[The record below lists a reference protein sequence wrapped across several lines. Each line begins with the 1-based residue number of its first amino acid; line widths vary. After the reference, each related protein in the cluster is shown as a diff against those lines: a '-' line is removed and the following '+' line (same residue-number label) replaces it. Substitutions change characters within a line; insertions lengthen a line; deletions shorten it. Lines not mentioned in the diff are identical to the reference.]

1 MMMTMMMHSD
11 LGTMPR
17 FVDILFFGDMVGKA
31 GREAIY
37 HYLAHHVSSEDE
49 TATDTVI
56 IGNVENCTHGFGIA
70 EKHYHEL
77 LNKGFH
83 ALTGGNHSF
92 DRKETADY
100 IASAH
105 AMVRPAN
112 LPGNVPGQGARLIEA
127 FGVKIGIL
135 NILGQSYMGN
145 YNSPLEAME
154 DYLPQLLAET
164 PIVFVDIH
172 AESTAEKTVLAMI
185 AAEMGVSAMA
195 GTHTHV
201 QTADERLLNGRC
213 GYITDAGFN
222 GSRNS
227 VIGMDVYSSMA
238 RMKQL
243 GHVKLEVSALPLV
256 QVNAVRFTIEV
267 SSGCC
272 AGVKRIHEVFELP
285 AHVKLS

>member
-1 MMMTMMMHSD
+1 MMSNSHS
-11 LGTMPR
+11 LMPR
-17 FVDILFFGDMVGKA
+17 FIDILFFGDMVGKP

-37 HYLAHHVSSEDE
+37 HYLDKFVDQQ
-49 TATDTVI
+49 DTPTVV
-56 IGNVENCTHGFGIA
+56 IGNVENCTHGFGIS

-83 ALTGGNHSF
+83 AVTGGNHSF

-105 AMVRPAN
+105 CMVRPAN
-112 LPGNVPGQGARLIEA
+112 LPGNVPGQGARIIEA
-127 FGVKIGIL
+127 FGIKIGIL
-135 NILGQSYMGN
+135 NILGQSYMAN
-145 YNSPLEAME
+145 YNSPLESME
-154 DYLPQLLAET
+154 DYIPQLLAET
-164 PIVFVDIH
+164 PVVFVDIH
-172 AESTAEKTVLAMI
+172 AESTAEKNVLALI
-185 AAEMGVSAMA
+185 AAEMGVSAMV

-201 QTADERLLNGRC
+201 QTADERLLAGRC
-213 GYITDAGFN
+213 GFITDVGFN

-227 VIGMDVYSSMA
+227 VIGMESYSSMA

-243 GHVKLEVSALPLV
+243 GYVKLEVASLPLV

-272 AGVKRIHEVFELP
+272 TGVQRIHEVFELP
-285 AHVKLS
+285 AHIKL